1 MAQQIALE
9 QRVQSYMAR
18 VFGWMSGA
26 LALSGI
32 TAYTIANV
40 ETLARFVFENSGV
53 MLVAFI
59 AQLALVMGLSFGLS
73 RMSAETAGL
82 LFWGYAFLTGV
93 TLSSIFLI
101 YTQASIA
108 ATFLV
113 AAGMFGI
120 MAIYGAV
127 TDTDLTG
134 IGSFLTMAL
143 FGLLFAMIINW
154 FLASKAFEIAI
165 SLIGVLIFTGL
176 TAYDVQILRRMAE
189 QLDQQEDDATKIT
202 IVMALRLYLD
212 FLNLFLFLLQLMGN
226 RRR

>member
-1 MAQQIALE
+1 MAQRITLE
-9 QRVQSYMAR
+9 QRVQSYMTH

-53 MLVAFI
+53 MLIAFI

-73 RMSAETAGL
+73 RMSAETAAL
-82 LFWGYAFLTGV
+82 LFWGYSFLTGV
-93 TLSSIFLI
+93 TLSSIFLV

-108 ATFLV
+108 STFLV

-120 MAIYGAV
+120 MAIYGAT

-134 IGSFLTMAL
+134 FGSFLTMAL
-143 FGLLFAMIINW
+143 FGLLFAMIVNW
-154 FLASKAFEIAI
+154 FLASQAFEIAI

-176 TAYDVQILRRMAE
+176 TAYDVQVLRKMAE
-189 QLDQQEDDATKIT
+189 QLDQQEDESTKIT

>member
-1 MAQQIALE
+1 MAQQIAAE
-9 QRVQSYMAR
+9 QRIQSYITR
-18 VFGWMSGA
+18 VYGWMSGA

-40 ETLARFVFENSGV
+40 QILNQFVFENAGV

-59 AQLALVMGLSFGLS
+59 GQLALVMGLSFGLS
-73 RMSAETAGL
+73 RMSAETAAL

-108 ATFLV
+108 SAFLV

-120 MAIYGAV
+120 MAIYG
-127 TDTDLTG
+127 TITESDLTG
-134 IGSFLTMAL
+134 VGSFMTMAL
-143 FGLLFAMIINW
+143 FGLIFAMIVNW
-154 FLASKAFEIAI
+154 FLASQAMDIAI
-165 SLIGVLIFTGL
+165 SLIGVLIFTAL
-176 TAYDVQILRRMAE
+176 TAYDAQVLRSIAE
-189 QLDQQEDDATKIT
+189 QMDEQDANTAKIT
-202 IVMALRLYLD
+202 VIMALRLYLD